1 MKSFYVTL
9 PSNASMQ
16 TYPNN
21 TLSHYFTTI
30 HKRIALQGQW
40 ECGLSEL
47 HYTRAWLNIVGLK
60 LRVIDGET
68 VKDIIIPDGFY
79 ETADTLTE
87 AMNILGAAVK
97 WENREQV
104 PFEFRVLRRKR
115 VRLLLQGKIELLLPD
130 AARDILGFRDGHFRN
145 EKTQAVGFFTD
156 VEPDMTRG
164 MSCMYVYT
172 NIIEPRIVGDT
183 TARLLRVIPS
193 GKKQGESVTMDMQNI
208 QYMDVTNPD
217 FDTVEILICDETGKK
232 VPFTTGRVVV
242 TLHFR
247 EKNTL

>member
-47 HYTRAWLNIVGLK
+47 HYIRAWLNIKGLK

-68 VKDIIIPDGFY
+68 VKDIIIPDGYY
-79 ETADTLTE
+79 ETAETLIET
-87 AMNILGAAVK
+87 MNILGSIVK
-97 WENREQV
+97 WENREQT
-104 PFEFRVLRRKR
+104 PFEFEVVRKR
-115 VRLLLQGKIELLLPD
+115 VHLTLQNKIELLLPD
-130 AARDILGFRDGHFRN
+130 VLRDILGFRDGHFRN
-145 EKTQAVGFFTD
+145 ENTVAVGFFSI

-164 MSCMYVYT
+164 MSCMYIYT

-183 TARLLRVIPS
+183 TARLLRVIPA
-193 GKKQGESVTMDMQNI
+193 GKKQGESVMMDMKNI